1 MCEVKNKKKQNKGE
15 NMDSVTDF
23 FKEIEIN
30 YRNKYDAAFYNGVFV
45 KKGHLTKSWPYI
57 MELRQEPER
66 FLGIKDMKGLRL
78 SINSDAG
85 VPRDIDKF
93 GIFILPTKHNISRGV
108 YLMLHKNKDI
118 ISCSFVYS
126 DKHEPRGSIKR
137 IVEDINSSF
146 MIKINIKNPDLDK
159 IIIDKIKKF
168 KELST
173 KNKFPDMLKKIEGEK
188 GYFWNDSYNINN
200 RNANNQ
206 SNNLGNKKY
215 IRSKDFP
222 LNQILYGPPGTG
234 KTYHTINRAL
244 EIILQNELDEE
255 YDNIEDEKD
264 KELYLSKTVKGYL
277 NKTEP
282 DLIDNENDIDNREI
296 LKIAFDHFKDKG
308 QIAFITFHQ
317 SYGYEE
323 FVEGIKPIPAG
334 RSGNSTKEMIYDVK
348 PGIFKQACDEAKK
361 IFEYSI
367 RIAEEEIEFT
377 REIFGNIYEQYAEN
391 LLTSTADKT
400 NKVLITKEG
409 NEFSLYKNYANSIVI
424 KAGQKK
430 TKMSISN
437 TELTKVFFDN
447 KNPHYKSYEKIVI
460 EDILKDKNYKK
471 KSMDNLNKKYVLI
484 IDEINRGNISKI
496 FGELIT
502 LIEDDKRLGRVEEL
516 TTTLPYSKEEF
527 GVPSNLYIIGTM
539 NTADRSIALMDN
551 ALRRRFQFKE
561 MMPKLALLSRNDI
574 LIKDY
579 TSDEEQENDL
589 VIKDSNE
596 KGKGINIRLLVKKI
610 NERIEFLYDRD
621 HTIGHSYFMGLDN
634 FEELCTVFTNKI
646 IPLLQEYFYDD
657 WEKIQII
664 LGDHIE
670 QIIVKKEETASNFE
684 SDLNINR
691 LIQSHKVDE
700 KFLISFDHDDFE
712 NSTSYR
718 INEKLGKNMIPPIA
732 FIKIYKPEVIKS
744 STEK

>member
-1 MCEVKNKKKQNKGE
+1 
-15 NMDSVTDF
+15 MDLKSKIRTVPHWPV
-23 FKEIEIN
+23 E
-30 YRNKYDAAFYNGVFV
+30 GVMF
-45 KKGHLTKSWPYI
+45 
-57 MELRQEPER
+57 
-66 FLGIKDMKGLRL
+66 
-78 SINSDAG
+78 
-85 VPRDIDKF
+85 RDITTLLQD
-93 GIFILPTKHNISRGV
+93 
-108 YLMLHKNKDI
+108 
-118 ISCSFVYS
+118 
-126 DKHEPRGSIKR
+126 
-137 IVEDINSSF
+137 
-146 MIKINIKNPDLDK
+146 
-159 IIIDKIKKF
+159 
-168 KELST
+168 
-173 KNKFPDMLKKIEGEK
+173 GE
-188 GYFWNDSYNINN
+188 
-200 RNANNQ
+200 A
-206 SNNLGNKKY
+206 
-215 IRSKDFP
+215 
-222 LNQILYGPPGTG
+222 
-234 KTYHTINRAL
+234 
-244 EIILQNELDEE
+244 
-255 YDNIEDEKD
+255 
-264 KELYLSKTVKGYL
+264 
-277 NKTEP
+277 
-282 DLIDNENDIDNREI
+282 
-296 LKIAFDHFKDKG
+296 
-308 QIAFITFHQ
+308 
-317 SYGYEE
+317 
-323 FVEGIKPIPAG
+323 
-334 RSGNSTKEMIYDVK
+334 
-348 PGIFKQACDEAKK
+348 FKQACDEAKK